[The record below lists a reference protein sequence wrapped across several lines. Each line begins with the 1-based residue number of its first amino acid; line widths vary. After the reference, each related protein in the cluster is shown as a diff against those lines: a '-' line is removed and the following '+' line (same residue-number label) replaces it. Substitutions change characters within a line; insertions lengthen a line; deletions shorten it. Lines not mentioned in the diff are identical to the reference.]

1 MKKTDYLISFMIHI
15 TVLAL
20 IIILSAGGGRAS
32 IPELGPVTTVSM
44 TNEIPK
50 GFSQP
55 EMPSLQAPAAAADN
69 APIESE
75 PVKLKSQTEK
85 VEVKKPEPEPQQK
98 EPEEIEEPPEQPD
111 EQLADAGNSE
121 QGTAEAAPSGE
132 SMDISAA
139 GSPDGSGI
147 PSGPLGEYYLA
158 YDFNIVRW
166 RIKQNWQNPIKSNT
180 PISCKIYFQITK
192 DGSIK
197 GVTVRES
204 SGNELFDRYAKLA
217 VQSTGRLPS
226 LPQSF
231 PDNEVLGVNLTF
243 TQRP

>member
-15 TVLAL
+15 AVLAT

-44 TNEIPK
+44 TNQIPEGLLK
-50 GFSQP
+50 P

-69 APIESE
+69 RPVESE
-75 PVKLKSQTEK
+75 PIKLKSQTDKIEI
-85 VEVKKPEPEPQQK
+85 EKPEPKSEPKK
-98 EPEEIEEPPEQPD
+98 EPKEIKEPPKPKD
-111 EQLADAGNSE
+111 EQLADAGNSHKE
-121 QGTAEAAPSGE
+121 AEAGPSGE
-132 SMDISAA
+132 SMNISAA
-139 GSPDGSGI
+139 GSPDGDGV
-147 PSGPLGEYYLA
+147 PSGPLGEYYMA
-158 YDFNIVRW
+158 YDFNTVRW
-166 RIKQNWQNPIKSNT
+166 RIKQNWQNPIKSNV

-192 DGSIK
+192 DGIIK
-197 GVTVRES
+197 GVAVRES